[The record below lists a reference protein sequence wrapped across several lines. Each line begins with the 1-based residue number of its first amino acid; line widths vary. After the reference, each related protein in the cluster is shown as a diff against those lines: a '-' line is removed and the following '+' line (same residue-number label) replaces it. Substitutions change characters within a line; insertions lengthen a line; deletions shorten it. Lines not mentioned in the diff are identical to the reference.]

1 MSARILLALAAG
13 LYSPNASA
21 LAGALVTPEK
31 RGRALSIVN
40 GGMTMAI
47 VLGLPMGAMV
57 GDRLGWRS
65 TFLGGGV
72 LAAMAGPGLI
82 FCLLRGVRC
91 RMPGSNLRER
101 VEGSPPPPLF
111 LAVCG

>member
-47 VLGLPMGAMV
+47 VLGLPMGAMIV
-57 GDRLGWRS
+57 DRLGWLT
-65 TFLGGGV
+65 TFLGVGV
-72 LAAMAGPGLI
+72 LASMAITGLV
-82 FCLLRGVRC
+82 FGLHLGVGRCFLQFRELVTQTPRSLLF
-91 RMPGSNLRER
+91 N
-101 VEGSPPPPLF
+101 F
-111 LAVCG
+111 